1 MSVPKPATKVF
12 LSFASSDLKRA
23 GEMEQLLKNAGAEV
37 VSPAKELSVGATV
50 VDEIIAAIAKAD
62 VVFVLIGPKTRG
74 SRWVDWEIETATRNS
89 PSSPPAALVAVI
101 LPEHDDY
108 SKPFYDPEDVPL
120 RVHDH
125 VSRESAL
132 LRKWPKKDDEVQA
145 WIAEA
150 IRRRERFPAPF
161 LNFSTQSALSAF
173 PWEDEGN
180 APVSAPE
187 LKP

>member
-1 MSVPKPATKVF
+1 MPAPTSAPKVF
-12 LSFASSDLKRA
+12 LSFAASDQKRA
-23 GEMEQLLKNAGAEV
+23 GEMEQLLKSAGAEV
-37 VSPAKELSVGATV
+37 VSPGGGVAVGTSV
-50 VDEIIAAIAKAD
+50 VDATSAAIAKAG
-62 VVFVLIGPKTRG
+62 VMFVLIGPKTRA
-74 SRWVDWEIETATRNS
+74 SRWVDWEIETASRNS

-101 LPEHDDY
+101 LPEHEDY
-108 SKPFYDPEDVPL
+108 PKPFYDPDNVPL

-132 LRKWPKKDDEVQA
+132 LRKWSTKGDEVQT

-173 PWEDEGN
+173 PWEDEC
-180 APVSAPE
+180 SAQVPTPE
-187 LKP
+187 LKL